1 MNTEQSILD
10 QMKAVHAALGEAIE
24 RRERVDIPIME
35 LYRLLELAQATGL
48 E

>member
-10 QMKAVHAALGEAIE
+10 QMKVMHVSLGEAIE